1 MQDSAHKKMNKS
13 EIGRHIKEMRM
24 HLGITQKDLAEISEV
39 SLRSLVDIEA
49 GKANPGF
56 DQLQR
61 IVETLG
67 MEILIKVKKYE

>member
-1 MQDSAHKKMNKS
+1 MQDSAHKKMNKT

>member
-1 MQDSAHKKMNKS
+1 MLNNARTHMNKT

-24 HLGITQKDLAEISEV
+24 HLDITQKDLAEISEV
-39 SLRSLVDIEA
+39 SLRNLVDIES
-49 GKANPGF
+49 GKANPGI
-56 DQLQR
+56 DQLQK

>member
-1 MQDSAHKKMNKS
+1 MNKS

-56 DQLQR
+56 DQLQK
-61 IVETLG
+61 IADTLG